1 VRRITRRAVSS
12 RIPHPLA
19 PYYLV
24 QTGDT
29 ATSHPVR
36 REMPVLDEGP
46 HRGYAVQWFAF
57 AAIALAG
64 AVAVVWRERRLP

>member
-1 VRRITRRAVSS
+1 
-12 RIPHPLA
+12 
-19 PYYLV
+19 V

-46 HRGYAVQWFAF
+46 HRSYAIQWFFF
-57 AAIALAG
+57 AATALAERLRV
-64 AVAVVWRERRLP
+64 VAGTRMP